1 MCLDTGNSGTGHT
14 GRDHTAGEAS
24 WGVLPGPSSLCLLL
38 LCSSVG
44 DALTQRCSG
53 LRAVGAHFGRG
64 LYSSLLGPLSASQVT
79 LSLSP
84 SESGEES
91 WLSATA
97 FSPALGKPPAS
108 SLSPCP
114 RLPVSV
120 HPPPPPPGTP
130 PRGAGRGRRIV
141 LRLPDTSPQIP
152 VHGKLLRAETWFST
166 ISSIIQQSLCSSGIL

>member
-1 MCLDTGNSGTGHT
+1 MCLDTGSSGTGHT

-44 DALTQRCSG
+44 DALIQRCSG

-64 LYSSLLGPLSASQVT
+64 LYSSLLGPLRASQVT

-114 RLPVSV
+114 HLPVSV
-120 HPPPPPPGTP
+120 HPPPTTGNSTP
-130 PRGAGRGRRIV
+130 WCWTRQEDCVTLARHESADSCTWKTPSGRNLVQYHFIHY
-141 LRLPDTSPQIP
+141 P
-152 VHGKLLRAETWFST
+152 A
-166 ISSIIQQSLCSSGIL
+166 ISV